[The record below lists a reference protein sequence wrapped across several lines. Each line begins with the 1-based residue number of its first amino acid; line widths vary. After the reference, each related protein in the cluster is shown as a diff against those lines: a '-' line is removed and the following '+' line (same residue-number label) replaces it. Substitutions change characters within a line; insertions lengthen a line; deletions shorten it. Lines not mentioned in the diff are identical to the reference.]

1 MKQQKKNI
9 FILFFVLGILV
20 LICGFFIFNKNTS
33 LENSNSGDNIIFSGD
48 SFSNNMNSDNM
59 NAGDIN
65 SSGENYKYISGNIT
79 IDGIKFS
86 NYRVNPIGINKCE
99 FIADVKNLTE
109 NYSKARNVRIKIIN
123 SSGDVEDIFAG
134 ILTELAPYEPNI
146 FKTQLLSKI
155 DESTIIEIEIVEK

>member
-20 LICGFFIFNKNTS
+20 LICGLFIFNKNTS

-48 SFSNNMNSDNM
+48 NFSNNMS
-59 NAGDIN
+59 AGDIN

-99 FIADVKNLTE
+99 FIADVKNLTA
-109 NYSKARNVRIKIIN
+109 NYSKARNIRVKIIN
-123 SSGDVEDIFAG
+123 SSGDVQDIFGG

-155 DESTIIEIEIVEK
+155 DEDASIVIEIVNK